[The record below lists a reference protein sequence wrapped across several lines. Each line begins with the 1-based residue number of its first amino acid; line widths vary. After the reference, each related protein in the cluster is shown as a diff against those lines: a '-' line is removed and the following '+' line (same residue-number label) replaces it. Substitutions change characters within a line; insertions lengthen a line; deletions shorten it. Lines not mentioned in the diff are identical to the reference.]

1 MASDAAESAYLG
13 ASGSA
18 YHEGKRA
25 VPPEAVPWIVRSRAA
40 LFQPWIRETDAVF
53 EFGCGFAWNLAGLR
67 CARRAGHDVSEFL
80 RPEVE
85 AAGAAFVARM
95 DSLTDASFDVIIAHH
110 SLEHVPDP
118 RRTLQDLCR
127 LLKPGGLLL
136 LAVPWERERRYTR
149 FDPDEP
155 NHHLFS
161 WNAQT
166 LGNLVAVSG
175 FRVEH
180 AGVRSY
186 GYDRRAAL
194 LTVRW
199 RLGAAGFEAVRSLL
213 RVVCPLRE
221 VVVRARPEGG
231 E

>member
-1 MASDAAESAYLG
+1 MGSDAAESAYLG
-13 ASGSA
+13 ASGAA

-25 VPPEAVPWIVRSRAA
+25 VPPGARPWIVQSRAA
-40 LFQPWIRETDAVF
+40 LFQPWIRESDAVF

-67 CARRAGHDVSEFL
+67 CATRVGHDVSGIL

-85 AAGAAFVARM
+85 AAGVAFVAKVH
-95 DSLTDASFDVIIAHH
+95 SLADAAFDVAIAHH

-118 RRTLQDLCR
+118 RQTLGDLR
-127 LLKPGGLLL
+127 RILKPGGLLL
-136 LAVPWERERRYTR
+136 LAVPWERERRYRR

-194 LTVRW
+194 LAVRW
-199 RLGAAGFEAVRSLL
+199 RLGAAGFHAVRSLL
-213 RVVCPLRE
+213 RALRPLRE
-221 VVVRARPEGG
+221 VVVRARPEASA
-231 E
+231 

>member
-1 MASDAAESAYLG
+1 MAFDAAESAYLG

-18 YHEGKRA
+18 YHEGKRS
-25 VPPEAVPWIVRSRAA
+25 VPPEALPWILRSRAE
-40 LFQPWIRETDAVF
+40 LFQPWIRDSDAVF
-53 EFGCGFAWNLAGLR
+53 EFGCGFGWNLAGLR
-67 CARRAGHDVSEFL
+67 CAARAGHDISEGL

-85 AAGAAFVARM
+85 AAGAAFISR
-95 DSLTDASFDVIIAHH
+95 TDTLESASFDVAIAHH
-110 SLEHVPDP
+110 SLEHVPEP
-118 RRTLQDLCR
+118 RRTLFELGR
-127 LLKPGGLLL
+127 ILKPDGLLL

-149 FDPDEP
+149 FDPGEP

-175 FRVEH
+175 FRVES

-194 LTVRW
+194 IAVRW
-199 RLGAAGFEAVRSLL
+199 RLGAAGFHTVRSAL
-213 RVVCPLRE
+213 RALRPLRE
-221 VVVRARPEGG
+221 VVIRARPEVSA
-231 E
+231 